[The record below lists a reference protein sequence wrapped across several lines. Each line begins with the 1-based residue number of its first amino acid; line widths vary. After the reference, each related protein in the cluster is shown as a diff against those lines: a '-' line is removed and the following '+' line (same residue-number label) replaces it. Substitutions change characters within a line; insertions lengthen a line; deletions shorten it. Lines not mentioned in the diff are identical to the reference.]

1 VCGSQRL
8 ACGPHLP
15 VKGGVVRGIELGCAR
30 WKALVGQNGS
40 LSAQFSV
47 LPFSFRFYSSFS
59 FIHDYFESTLNLNVN
74 FTFESI
80 IQPHTLMLEQYIFI
94 LVFILT
100 IFISFSFPFL
110 DYFSFS
116 NIQVSH

>member
-1 VCGSQRL
+1 
-8 ACGPHLP
+8 
-15 VKGGVVRGIELGCAR
+15 VRGIELGCAR

-40 LSAQFSV
+40 LPAQFSV

-94 LVFILT
+94 YLFLSSPYLFPSLFLFLIISHFQIFKLVINSQLWIWIHF
-100 IFISFSFPFL
+100 
-110 DYFSFS
+110 Y
-116 NIQVSH
+116 